1 MEVNSSA
8 REYDPRPGVL
18 GVAEAEAQAWWGGGC
33 PVVPRCCVA
42 WEFDRDGRDGGGAPP
57 ADLGFFSR
65 DDDGGAGGG
74 GGTRTW
80 RGKTARSASALAAGR
95 GTAPAL
101 AERRRGAFFATS
113 EGGFSFS
120 RSPPP
125 PLPALLR
132 TSPLLPP
139 LLPLLASSDA
149 DRDRR
154 PSPPRDAPG
163 TSRST
168 EADRDGGVGRRS
180 LAPLLLLLLLPL
192 ALTLFLS
199 SSSSLFLLGF
209 VTALPGMRLDAAAS
223 PTGARLPHL

>member
-1 MEVNSSA
+1 
-8 REYDPRPGVL
+8 
-18 GVAEAEAQAWWGGGC
+18 
-33 PVVPRCCVA
+33 
-42 WEFDRDGRDGGGAPP
+42 
-57 ADLGFFSR
+57 LGFFSR

-95 GTAPAL
+95 A
-101 AERRRGAFFATS
+101 
-113 EGGFSFS
+113 
-120 RSPPP
+120 
-125 PLPALLR
+125 
-132 TSPLLPP
+132 LLPP

-149 DRDRR
+149 DRDRL

-192 ALTLFLS
+192 TPTLFLS

>member
-1 MEVNSSA
+1 M
-8 REYDPRPGVL
+8 
-18 GVAEAEAQAWWGGGC
+18 
-33 PVVPRCCVA
+33 
-42 WEFDRDGRDGGGAPP
+42 
-57 ADLGFFSR
+57 GFFSCG
-65 DDDGGAGGG
+65 DGGAGG

-80 RGKTARSASALAAGR
+80 RGTTARSASTGAAGW

-101 AERRRGAFFATS
+101 AERRRDAFATS
-113 EGGFSFS
+113 LGGFSS
-120 RSPPP
+120 PRSP

-132 TSPLLPP
+132 TPPLLPP

-154 PSPPRDAPG
+154 GSAPPSPRDAPR
-163 TSRST
+163 TLRST

-180 LAPLLLLLLLPL
+180 LAPLLLLLP
-192 ALTLFLS
+192 LTLFLSS